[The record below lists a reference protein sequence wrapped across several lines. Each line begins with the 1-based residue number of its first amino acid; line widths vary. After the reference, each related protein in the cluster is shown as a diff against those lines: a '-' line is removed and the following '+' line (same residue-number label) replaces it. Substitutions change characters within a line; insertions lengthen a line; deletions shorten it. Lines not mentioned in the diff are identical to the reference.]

1 MQCPLGVGVRSASMK
16 RPMLV
21 VLVIAGLCAAM
32 WWRVLRQDVG
42 EDGDGAAAKPSAPA
56 SPSRPV
62 PPKGPRHPR

>member
-1 MQCPLGVGVRSASMK
+1 MK